1 MLPTELKRR
10 KRANSPFN
18 IPYIGEI
25 PHPINSL
32 QWILSIFDLNEPE
45 TGPDKD
51 GLYNGLICP
60 AEQAEY
66 VFCISWL
73 SLLSASY
80 GLVRGYYDTAA
91 APIGVW
97 LTSILYWHNPTDSW
111 RRTIDMSYVT
121 AGTLYTSYK
130 AIGAEKMVGFYVFA
144 SLGSLLYYSGWH
156 FHKKGCTW
164 GGTFCQCGVHI
175 CAFLANMWLYSGR
188 IY

>member
-1 MLPTELKRR
+1 MLPAELKHR

-25 PHPINSL
+25 NNPLNTV
-32 QWILSIFDLNEPE
+32 QWILSIFDLNEPDE
-45 TGPDKD
+45 GPDND

-66 VFCISWL
+66 LFCISWL

-80 GLVRGYYDTAA
+80 GYVQGYYDLAA

-97 LTSILYWHNPTDSW
+97 LSSMLYWHTPTDSW
-111 RRTIDMSYVT
+111 RRSIDISYVT

-130 AIGAEKMVGFYVFA
+130 AIGAENMIGFYVFA
-144 SLGSLLYYSGWH
+144 SLGCLSYYGGWH
-156 FHKKGCTW
+156 FHRKGCTW
-164 GGTFCQCGVHI
+164 IGTFFHSCVHI
-175 CAFLANMWLYSGR
+175 FLG
-188 IY
+188 